1 MITRFD
7 LSGQFFPT
15 GHRPVTG
22 SDFSLVGSPV
32 DLPAGAYRWVSMP
45 AYSEVGSC
53 LIRVKGASTGL
64 PLLRGSVLP
73 LNGETEYELLGL
85 YPSWGTLSLLFSDDP
100 TASALPF
107 AQPSPLG
114 QLIGRSASFTV
125 QPNGGQ
131 PGDAGQLYLDA
142 RDAAGNAWAYEIVAT
157 VAGYDSQRIR
167 GRYGASGL
175 FPFESTTSL
184 GVGAIAPGAPA
195 VGDQIASTVANGVLM
210 ILVRPPFGPPPA
222 LPTNIV
228 VRLQDVRI

>member
-7 LSGQFFPT
+7 LQGQFFST
-15 GHRPVTG
+15 GYRAISG
-22 SDFSLVGSPV
+22 ADFSLVGSPV
-32 DLPAGAYRWVSMP
+32 DLPAGQYRWVTMP

-53 LIRVKGASTGL
+53 VIRVKGASTGL
-64 PLLRGSVLP
+64 PLLRGSVIP

-85 YPSWGTLSLLFSDDP
+85 YPSWGRLSLLFSDDP

-114 QLIGRSASFTV
+114 QLIGRTATFTV
-125 QPNGGQ
+125 QPNGAQ
-131 PGDAGQLYLDA
+131 PSDAGQLYLDA
-142 RDAAGNAWAYEIVAT
+142 RDASGNAWAYEFV
-157 VAGYDSQRIR
+157 VSLAGYDTQRIR
-167 GRYGASGL
+167 GRYGQGSE

-184 GVGAIAPGAPA
+184 GVTAPSPGTPA

-210 ILVRPPFGPPPA
+210 LLVRPPFGPVPGGPVNV
-222 LPTNIV
+222 T